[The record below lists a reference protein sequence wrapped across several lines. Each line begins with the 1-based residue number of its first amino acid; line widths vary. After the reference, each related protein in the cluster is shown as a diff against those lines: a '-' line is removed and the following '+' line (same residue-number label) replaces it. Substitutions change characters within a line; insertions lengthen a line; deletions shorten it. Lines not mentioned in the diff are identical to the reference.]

1 MVEIEHD
8 VKGGV
13 GKRENRG
20 TGRVG
25 VGLFGRR
32 GQGGREGRE
41 TSMQMKPVIT
51 R

>member
-13 GKRENRG
+13 GKRESRG
-20 TGRVG
+20 TGKGGG
-25 VGLFGRR
+25 VWKKGPR
-32 GQGGREGRE
+32 GREGRE
-41 TSMQMKPVIT
+41 ASMQMKPVIT